1 MARADRLKAGDPFI
15 SANNTNKAFEQA
27 NRLDSFQAGPGIDS
41 QNDATGFQLRNNR
54 RRPVLD
60 GDSPFSSSSP
70 YRRTLKKRTDTTRH
84 KGEFEL
90 YGSSGV
96 PLSRYRM
103 PYLPVDADGDGD
115 LTWGVMDADEFGSS
129 GRRRLERMVSGSG
142 ERFQI
147 FGFDDAATNLDSS
160 NEYDIC
166 VRRDFSSS
174 AQYVQWVSSS
184 DFIDA
189 IGAGLPRWDQV
200 EDANTDVEMISDTDS
215 TGIGVGDDLDIGTL
229 SKRWQAVDIK
239 ARVRA
244 TLQALHDT
252 GSGFTG
258 GSVET
263 HYAPTGTEVILYA
276 DGGDISVD
284 AGSNVDIFAY
294 DDVAI
299 EGALNVIIK
308 GLSAADP
315 GVTDA
320 LFTQTATQLGG
331 SGATKVLCVSP

>member
-129 GRRRLERMVSGSG
+129 GRRSLERMVSGSG
-142 ERFQI
+142 ERFQL
-147 FGFDDAATNLDSS
+147 FNFDAATTNLDSS
-160 NEYDIC
+160 NTFDVI
-166 VRRDFSSS
+166 VRRDYGTG
-174 AQYVQWVSSS
+174 AQYVQYVSSS
-184 DFIDA
+184 DFAAA
-189 IGAGLPRWDQV
+189 IGAGLPRWD
-200 EDANTDVEMISDTDS
+200 EILDANTSVSFLSTSNSDGTANDGHVLNIGTSDRRWHSMYVDCANTIRFETGINGDFPPYEGGWVELSSGGVEIWARSGNVAIFADTDVVIEAS
-215 TGIGVGDDLDIGTL
+215 SSNDVLIDLKPSAGAAGFLKIKDLPTSAGAATVVWL
-229 SKRWQAVDIK
+229 SS
-239 ARVRA
+239 
-244 TLQALHDT
+244 
-252 GSGFTG
+252 SG
-258 GSVET
+258 
-263 HYAPTGTEVILYA
+263 YLRI
-276 DGGDISVD
+276 
-284 AGSNVDIFAY
+284 
-294 DDVAI
+294 
-299 EGALNVIIK
+299 
-308 GLSAADP
+308 
-315 GVTDA
+315 
-320 LFTQTATQLGG
+320 Q
-331 SGATKVLCVSP
+331 